1 MKKTAKLKKTAQLS
15 KQNAA
20 ASAVDPRLAPVVAA
34 FATHPRVTRGGK
46 GFGSTGLKVNGK
58 LFAFISSKG
67 KFVAKLPRERVDELV
82 RAGLGERFDPGHGR
96 LMREWVAVEP
106 GRADLV
112 DLARAA
118 HRFVSG
124 GRV

>member
-1 MKKTAKLKKTAQLS
+1 MRKPRQPRQQS
-15 KQNAA
+15 AA
-20 ASAVDPRLAPVVAA
+20 ASGVDPHFAPVVAA
-34 FATHPRVTRGGK
+34 FAKHREVTRGGK

-67 KFVAKLPRERVDELV
+67 KFVAKLPRERVAELV
-82 RAGLGERFDPGHGR
+82 SAGAEHFVPGHGR
-96 LMREWVAVEP
+96 VMKEWVAVEP

-118 HRFVSG
+118 HRFVRG
-124 GRV
+124 GKV